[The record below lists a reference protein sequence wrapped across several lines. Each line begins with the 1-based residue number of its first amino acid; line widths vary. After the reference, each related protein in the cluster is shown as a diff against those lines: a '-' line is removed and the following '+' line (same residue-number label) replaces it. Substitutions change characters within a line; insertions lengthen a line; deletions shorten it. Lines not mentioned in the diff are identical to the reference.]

1 MILLFRGK
9 ILCSDEAKY
18 STDLSFR
25 VFLIGRA
32 SKLLIQ
38 RNVAKVTSL
47 SETLVIQPKPFRTRT
62 EVSWIIIDYIGFL
75 LSVST
80 K

>member
-1 MILLFRGK
+1 MIKDVNLQGK
-9 ILCSDEAKY
+9 ITNS
-18 STDLSFR
+18 R
-25 VFLIGRA
+25 
-32 SKLLIQ
+32 KLVS
-38 RNVAKVTSL
+38 VA
-47 SETLVIQPKPFRTRT
+47 RT